1 MTFNL
6 MRLIYENLFLAT
18 YIGFLC
24 TISLLVLPVI
34 YATAKQY
41 LGWPLAPK
49 ENYFSLMTNWNEMVN
64 TERHP
69 KEITCIS
76 GIRIISIMAVV
87 IGHFLTQGFQDRIE
101 NPKSLVFNV
110 IRQIL

>member
-1 MTFNL
+1 M
-6 MRLIYENLFLAT
+6 
-18 YIGFLC
+18 G
-24 TISLLVLPVI
+24 
-34 YATAKQY
+34 
-41 LGWPLAPK
+41 PK

-87 IGHFLTQGFQDRIE
+87 IGHFLTQGFQSFKNTDELFLQLREGDWKYFHGSTLCVDSFFSYRRVTSI
-101 NPKSLVFNV
+101 LYIG
-110 IRQIL
+110 IRT